1 MRCEPDRLLNNAAK
15 GVTGVTNTS
24 QLSLNYIVFIGF
36 FHTVPLWPCLQ
47 AAGNFAPFVSVTQV
61 PWGWSRGMRR
71 YRCKLCLRTNT
82 ILSMIA

>member
-24 QLSLNYIVFIGF
+24 QLSRKDIVFICF
-36 FHTVPLWPCLQ
+36 FHIMPLWLCLHT
-47 AAGNFAPFVSVTQV
+47 AGNFAPFVPVTQM

-82 ILSMIA
+82 ILSMTA